1 MMPRQREVEMPRCAI
16 RSESPMSS
24 ALAPSPATSQEVSAL
39 HSELQNARRTLV
51 LTGAGCS
58 TRSGIPDYRGPNGT
72 WTKRRPMYYSEFI
85 RSAESRRY
93 FWARNYRGWPRFAA
107 AEPNAPH
114 FALAELENRGAVATL
129 ITQNVDDL
137 HHRAGQ
143 QEIVALHGQSNRV
156 RCLQCHDV
164 VSRLA
169 FQQRLSALNESWTA
183 SATVFHPDADAEIER
198 QATTS
203 FQVAACEQCDGIMKP
218 DVVFFGESVSR
229 EVVERCMEEVIAS
242 DLLLV
247 CRLVAR
253 RLVWL
258 PLRESSPRAREAH
271 RHHQRRNDTGRRAG
285 HVEDRG
291 GLRRCVESSGGV
303 GWLSCWVAGLLG
315 ES

>member
-1 MMPRQREVEMPRCAI
+1 
-16 RSESPMSS
+16 
-24 ALAPSPATSQEVSAL
+24 
-39 HSELQNARRTLV
+39 
-51 LTGAGCS
+51 
-58 TRSGIPDYRGPNGT
+58 
-72 WTKRRPMYYSEFI
+72 MYYSEFI

-107 AEPNAPH
+107 AEPNAAH

-143 QEIVALHGQSNRV
+143 QEIVELHGQSNRV
-156 RCLQCHDV
+156 RCLQCHGV

-169 FQQRLSALNESWTA
+169 FQERLSALNESWTA

-218 DVVFFGESVSR
+218 DVVFFGESVPR

-247 CRLVAR
+247 AGSSLAVWSGFRFVKAAHELGKRIVIINAGTTRADELATLKIEADCGDVLSRVAE
-253 RLVWL
+253 L
-258 PLRESSPRAREAH
+258 
-271 RHHQRRNDTGRRAG
+271 
-285 HVEDRG
+285 G
-291 GLRRCVESSGGV
+291 G
-303 GWLSCWVAGLLG
+303 
-315 ES
+315 